1 MGKNIEIKARLKNWD
16 QAMALHKDQ
25 AEGPELLMQEDTFFP
40 AGAGRLKLR
49 RLTNGE
55 GELIHY
61 ERPDTKAP
69 SLSRYD
75 IVTTQDPNGLRK
87 LLGAALGNGGII
99 RKARHLFTVG
109 PTRFHLDEVETLGRF
124 LELEVVLDDA
134 QDEDEA
140 IAEATAIA
148 NEWLER
154 LGVDEADLIEEAY
167 VDLLSKLST
176 ERRRSPS
183 RGRAGEKDR
192 REKPEPGDKGRNG
205 RVEGETN
212 KNGSSGDVE
221 DRLVAVNQA
230 LQIQALNDPL
240 TGIFNRRAI
249 LERLDVELD
258 RARRE
263 DQLLSVAVADIDLFK
278 QVNDTYGHAA
288 GDAVLRQLVERLGA
302 ALRSYDTLGR
312 IGGEEF
318 MVILPGAPR
327 AEVHVV
333 PERLRSAVERAPM
346 HFDELEIPVTIS
358 IGVAT
363 AMYADI
369 RRDVLVRLADDA
381 LYLAKRNGR
390 NRVEYA

>member
-1 MGKNIEIKARLKNWD
+1 
-16 QAMALHKDQ
+16 MALLREQ

-49 RLTNGE
+49 RLTG
-55 GELIHY
+55 GDGQLIHY
-61 ERPDTKAP
+61 ERADSTDPT
-69 SLSRYD
+69 LSRYD
-75 IVTTQDPNGLRK
+75 IVPTSDPTGLSK
-87 LLGAALGNGGII
+87 LLLAALGTGGVV
-99 RKARHLFTVG
+99 RKARYYFQSG
-109 PTRFHLDEVETLGRF
+109 PTRIHLDEVEGLGRF
-124 LELEVVLDDA
+124 LELEVAL
-134 QDEDEA
+134 EDGQAEDVGIA
-140 IAEATAIA
+140 IAD
-148 NEWLER
+148 EWMAR
-154 LGVDEADLIEEAY
+154 LGVKRADLVEEAY
-167 VDLLSKLST
+167 VDLLSK
-176 ERRRSPS
+176 ERRRRSD
-183 RGRAGEKDR
+183 RGRSASTE
-192 REKPEPGDKGRNG
+192 EPPVPKPR
-205 RVEGETN
+205 TH
-212 KNGSSGDVE
+212 DVE

-263 DQLLSVAVADIDLFK
+263 GQLLSVAIADIDLFK
-278 QVNDTYGHAA
+278 SVNDTHGHAA
-288 GDAVLRQLVERLGA
+288 GDAVLRQLVERLGR

-318 MVILPGAPR
+318 MVILPGAPSKD
-327 AEVHVV
+327 VHVV

-346 HFDELEIPVTIS
+346 KFGELEIPVTIS

>member
-1 MGKNIEIKARLKNWD
+1 MGKNIEIKARLRDWD
-16 QAMALHKDQ
+16 SVMALLREH

-49 RLTNGE
+49 RLTGGE

-61 ERPDTKAP
+61 ERPDSAEP
-69 SLSRYD
+69 SLSCYD
-75 IVTTQDPNGLRK
+75 IVHTSDPNGLRK
-87 LLGAALGNGGII
+87 LLLSALGNGGVV
-99 RKARHLFTVG
+99 RKSRYLFRSG
-109 PTRFHLDEVETLGRF
+109 PTRIHLDEVEGLGRF
-124 LELEVVLDDA
+124 LELELVLDEG
-134 QDEDEA
+134 QEESEGVA
-140 IAEATAIA
+140 IVE
-148 NEWLER
+148 EWLER
-154 LGVDEADLIEEAY
+154 LGVSREDLLDEAY
-167 VDLLSKLST
+167 VDLLST
-176 ERRRSPS
+176 RRQPGNGPPGSP
-183 RGRAGEKDR
+183 RDR
-192 REKPEPGDKGRNG
+192 REAPE
-205 RVEGETN
+205 RVDASQEA
-212 KNGSSGDVE
+212 SGAPSEVE

-263 DQLLSVAVADIDLFK
+263 GQLLSVAIADIDHFK
-278 QVNDTYGHAA
+278 LVNDTHGHAA
-288 GDAVLRQLVERLGA
+288 GDAVLRQLVERFGR
-302 ALRSYDTLGR
+302 ALRSYDTIGR

-318 MVILPGAPR
+318 MVILPGAPS
-327 AEVHVV
+327 AELHVV

-346 HFDELEIPVTIS
+346 SFDELTIPITIS

>member
-1 MGKNIEIKARLKNWD
+1 MGTNIEIKARLKNWD
-16 QAMALHKDQ
+16 AAMAVLREQ
-25 AEGPELLMQEDTFFP
+25 ATGPELLMQEDTFFP

-49 RLTNGE
+49 RVTSGD

-61 ERPDTKAP
+61 QRDDSKGPTASKYE
-69 SLSRYD
+69 
-75 IVTTQDPNGLRK
+75 IVKTSDARGLRE
-87 LLGAALGNGGII
+87 LLLAALGTGGVV
-99 RKARHLFTVG
+99 RKSRHLFVSG
-109 PTRFHLDEVETLGRF
+109 PTRFHLDEVEGLGRF
-124 LELEVVLDDA
+124 LELEVVLEDG
-134 QDEDEA
+134 QDPAEGVT
-140 IAEATAIA
+140 IAEDWMA
-148 NEWLER
+148 R
-154 LGVDEADLIEEAY
+154 LGVHDEDLVEEAY
-167 VDLLSKLST
+167 VDLLSHLSR
-176 ERRRSPS
+176 ERRRSPG
-183 RGRAGEKDR
+183 RGRSDEQEK
-192 REKPEPGDKGRNG
+192 REAKEAPAEAKPAQE
-205 RVEGETN
+205 
-212 KNGSSGDVE
+212 DVE

-263 DQLLSVAVADIDLFK
+263 DQLLSVAIADIDLFK
-278 QVNDTYGHAA
+278 QVNDNHGHAA
-288 GDAVLRQLVERLGA
+288 GDAILRQLVDRLGA

-318 MVILPGAPR
+318 MIILPGAPR
-327 AEVHVV
+327 DEIHVV
-333 PERLRSAVERAPM
+333 PERLRSAIERVPM
-346 HFDELEIPVTIS
+346 RFDEQDIRVTIS